1 MQLSNPQQRTAVGFQ
16 LMTQSSFYQFSISL
30 LFWLLIV
37 GINLYPTVQAEPS
50 WVDVTQ
56 QAQIDVSAPIRSRRS
71 PDAQVKFKLTNTDSN
86 ELVGPLRLVI
96 VGLTPDTVTLGGA
109 TGTTADGD
117 SYVDVDTYI
126 NTPLAPNDASSE
138 FQLTFVGGG
147 GRNTFSFTV
156 RLEQQQTQAESP
168 SVVITGPETLITV
181 GSTPIQVSGTVNTP
195 SGLLTLNG
203 VAVEHSNG
211 QFQADV
217 ALEEGLNTIIARLT
231 DAMGNE
237 TTDSIVVSMDLTAP
251 YVTIESPT
259 DGQILNT
266 PSTAVSGLIN
276 DIVRGTVNENDANV
290 TVNGIPGS
298 VSNRSYLA
306 QNIPLQIGENTITVT
321 GSDQVGNVGTA
332 SIKVTY
338 QPLIGQRIELQTG
351 QNQAGPIRSVL
362 SEPLVVKLVDDN
374 DQPLANKQVIF
385 RVAQGDGII
394 GIGTADEAQ
403 GILSTTDVNGMAQT
417 KLKLG
422 SRSGN
427 GNNRVRATSVGV
439 KGEAL
444 FYASATS
451 LPGNKVSINSG
462 NNQRGTAGQPLPQPF
477 IVAVTDEGANVV
489 EGAQVEFQV
498 TTGGGQFQNGQPS
511 ISATTDGDG
520 RATAHLTLG
529 EEGGLDNNRVTV
541 TLVGT
546 TISAG
551 FTASGLIS
559 GDPGNTRISGVV
571 FDNQDTPLPG
581 VTIRVDGTTRQ
592 TQSDAQG
599 QFLLTEV
606 PVGPVHLLV
615 DGATTTVPGEWPTL
629 SYNLV
634 TVAGAE
640 NILPAPIYMVK
651 LNTDNAVMVG
661 LQDAEITLDEMPG
674 FKLEVKAGSVTFPD
688 GSRSG
693 LLSVTP
699 VNSSKVP
706 MPPPNGMQPQVI
718 VTIQPVNTRFDPP
731 AKLTLPNVDGHAPGA
746 QVEMYSYDHD
756 LEEFVAIGLGT
767 VTPDGSLVSSNP
779 GIGVIKAGWHCGSQ
793 PGGQG
798 CTNNCAICKDCDGD
812 CNCVPKDGD
821 PRLASLEVAGD
832 CKKPE
837 CSGGSATQVNDD
849 SDKPEDV
856 AGDCKKPACNAGSPS
871 EENDDND
878 KPDDICKECKDGALQ
893 DIDLDDTIAETT
905 FSFGLPNQTVSKIN
919 DALSLLENV
928 GVLASV
934 NLLNVSGKITEQD
947 CCKENLKGKK
957 LSGSV
962 NGNFGGFDVKGKIW
976 PPGPIPTFGPKE
988 IDVFGLAS
996 LEVEAKF
1003 IGGVFLGLKGAVTGE
1018 VGRKKDDCSQN
1029 AADRNGCF
1037 FGNVKATLTP
1047 SLSAEIGG
1055 EGTLVFDCIFCLKET
1070 IVVAGSLILGEAS
1083 WPLDIS
1089 NISYNAQSCSS
1100 GITGGLFQPGAG
1112 KFKMAAKFSGSYK
1125 LEDGGVSK
1133 IEKEFSFLSCD
1144 ITLNGV
1150 TCESALF

>member
-1 MQLSNPQQRTAVGFQ
+1 MSNSQLG
-16 LMTQSSFYQFSISL
+16 SSVSLYLTPSTIYRLSISL
-30 LFWLLIV
+30 FFWLFMV
-37 GINLYPTVQAEPS
+37 GINLYPSVQAAPV
-50 WVDVTQ
+50 WTDVSS
-56 QAQIDVSAPIRSRRS
+56 QAQVDVSAPIRSRRS
-71 PDAQVKFKLTNTDSN
+71 PDAWVKFKITNTSGN

-96 VGLTPDTVTLGGA
+96 VGLTPDSVTLAGA
-109 TGTTADGD
+109 IITTGEA
-117 SYVDVDTYI
+117 YVNLDTFI
-126 NTPLAPNDASSE
+126 NTPLAPGEISSE

-147 GRNTFSFTV
+147 GRNTFSFTT
-156 RLEQQQTQAESP
+156 RLEQQEAILP
-168 SVVITGPETLITV
+168 SVVITSPETLITV
-181 GSTPIQVSGTVNTP
+181 GSTPIQVSGTVNIP
-195 SGLLTLNG
+195 DGLLTING
-203 VAVEHSNG
+203 NVVEPTNG
-211 QFQADV
+211 QFQAAV
-217 ALEEGLNTIIARLT
+217 TLEEGLNTIIARLT
-231 DAMGNE
+231 DTTGNE

-276 DIVRGTVNENDANV
+276 DIVRGTVSEADANV

-306 QNIPLQIGENTITVT
+306 QNIPLQEGANTITVT

-332 SIKVTY
+332 SINVTY

-351 QNQAGPIRSVL
+351 QNQTGPIRTTL
-362 SEPLVVKLVDDN
+362 SQPLIAKVIDDN
-374 DQPLANKQVIF
+374 DQPLANKNVIF
-385 RVAQGDGII
+385 RVTQGDGLV
-394 GIGTADEAQ
+394 GVGTADEAQ
-403 GILSTTDVNGMAQT
+403 ATLVTTDINGFAQT
-417 KLKLG
+417 QLKLG

-439 KGEAL
+439 NGEAL

-489 EGAQVEFQV
+489 EGTQVEFLV

-511 ISATTDGDG
+511 ITATTDGDG
-520 RATAHLTLG
+520 RAIAHLTLG
-529 EEGGLDNNRVTV
+529 AAGGFDNNRVTA

-546 TISAG
+546 SISAG

-571 FDNQDTPLPG
+571 FDNQDNPLPG
-581 VTIRVDGTTRQ
+581 VTLRVDGTTRQ
-592 TQSDAQG
+592 TQADAQG
-599 QFLLTEV
+599 YFLLTEV

-640 NILPAPIYMVK
+640 NSLPAPIYMVK

-699 VNSSKVP
+699 VNTDKIP

-767 VTPDGSLVSSNP
+767 VTADGSLVSSNP

-798 CTNNCAICKDCDGD
+798 CASNPGECQKCTGD
-812 CNCVPKDGD
+812 CVIDDDDSKIPSSITDT
-821 PRLASLEVAGD
+821 AGD
-832 CKKPE
+832 CTKPV
-837 CSGGSATQVNDD
+837 CSGGSATEEDDDTDIPTNGCCIDGMAFDNCGFGLVANDVY
-849 SDKPEDV
+849 V
-856 AGDCKKPACNAGSPS
+856 AGPNNVRTVSEGGTLTMVTSANNIPEKASIIATKFQGVFENGQPAWSGQTSGVNGDTNVFYNGTTGQTISSIVDGETKSIELSIVRQNKTSYTLIQNSERINIKCITAENQKPA
-871 EENDDND
+871 
-878 KPDDICKECKDGALQ
+878 
-893 DIDLDDTIAETT
+893 
-905 FSFGLPNQTVSKIN
+905 TV
-919 DALSLLENV
+919 
-928 GVLASV
+928 
-934 NLLNVSGKITEQD
+934 
-947 CCKENLKGKK
+947 
-957 LSGSV
+957 
-962 NGNFGGFDVKGKIW
+962 
-976 PPGPIPTFGPKE
+976 
-988 IDVFGLAS
+988 
-996 LEVEAKF
+996 
-1003 IGGVFLGLKGAVTGE
+1003 
-1018 VGRKKDDCSQN
+1018 
-1029 AADRNGCF
+1029 
-1037 FGNVKATLTP
+1037 
-1047 SLSAEIGG
+1047 
-1055 EGTLVFDCIFCLKET
+1055 
-1070 IVVAGSLILGEAS
+1070 
-1083 WPLDIS
+1083 
-1089 NISYNAQSCSS
+1089 
-1100 GITGGLFQPGAG
+1100 
-1112 KFKMAAKFSGSYK
+1112 
-1125 LEDGGVSK
+1125 
-1133 IEKEFSFLSCD
+1133 
-1144 ITLNGV
+1144 
-1150 TCESALF
+1150 